1 MKTIVELFSS
11 DILFNK
17 YASLRND
24 FVEKEQ
30 NSVDNLHNV
39 LKHQSVGR
47 NLNRK
52 KGIITQK

>member
-1 MKTIVELFSS
+1 MKTIVSLFSS

-17 YASLRND
+17 VASVRND
-24 FVEKEQ
+24 FVKNEQ
-30 NSVDNLHNV
+30 NSVDNLQNV

-47 NLNRK
+47 NWNRK